1 MIKIS
6 KRQNFIYVLFTIA
19 STKVGR
25 LVRMFIGI
33 NFGLSNTIFFTTIM
47 FIGKMFRGIIIAQY
61 HKKIPPK
68 TKKLVYLILY

>member
-19 STKVGR
+19 STNVGR
-25 LVRMFIGI
+25 LVRMFIRI
-33 NFGLSNTIFFTTIM
+33 IFGLSNTIFFTTIM
-47 FIGKMFRGIIIAQY
+47 FIGEMFIGIIIAQY

-68 TKKLVYLILY
+68 QKN